1 MYALAVLSLIAVVL
15 LVSANREGLAP
26 TNLIKAPPYNDDE
39 KIRIIQMVPQAD
51 QVAYQN
57 SMVGRSLPAGTYMSD
72 VLRNSAAEIVAGF
85 YNEVYRTATS
95 PITLANVTTYAGN
108 LSQSTVPAFRS
119 WATAVLNAYFIN
131 QAAVSTPPASSGAS
145 TPPPAGTG
153 PSPNPQTGNQ
163 ASSGSYNQ
171 LRAQFDVKKREYDAL
186 IASLSVSTN
195 PSAEDITRLRNLNRE
210 AFALLEQ
217 TIRALSSSQVA
228 NMTAVNT
235 ELSAALARIDR
246 QYNILVEN
254 SDRLEALKRI
264 REYEQVK
271 ADGSINVYMTLLL
284 IVALALLVIMMFSQ
298 RMNPTIASAPASP
311 AITPNLT

>member
-1 MYALAVLSLIAVVL
+1 MYALAVLSLLAVVL

-26 TNLIKAPPYNDDE
+26 TNLIKAPPHNQAE
-39 KIRIIQMVPQAD
+39 KDRIWAMIPESAKT
-51 QVAYQN
+51 AY
-57 SMVGRSLPAGTYMSD
+57 
-72 VLRNSAAEIVAGF
+72 RNSLAGAATTGTSGVDGIMKNSASEIVAGF
-85 YNEVYRTATS
+85 YNEVYRPATN

-131 QAAVSTPPASSGAS
+131 QAMVS

-153 PSPNPQTGNQ
+153 PSPNPSTGNQ

-186 IASLSVSTN
+186 IASLSNSTN

-217 TIRALSSSQVA
+217 TIRALSTSQVA
-228 NMTAVNT
+228 DMTVVNK
-235 ELSAALARIDR
+235 ELADALARIDR

-254 SDRLEALKRI
+254 SDRLEALRRI
-264 REYEQVK
+264 REFEQVK
-271 ADGSINVYMTLLL
+271 ADGGVNMFMILLL
-284 IVALALLVIMMFSQ
+284 VFSLALLVIMMFSQ
-298 RMNPTIASAPASP
+298 RINPTSPIAPASP
-311 AITPNLT
+311 MTTANLT

>member
-1 MYALAVLSLIAVVL
+1 MIPEAAKTAFRTGIAG
-15 LVSANREGLAP
+15 AGAP
-26 TNLIKAPPYNDDE
+26 TGL
-39 KIRIIQMVPQAD
+39 
-51 QVAYQN
+51 
-57 SMVGRSLPAGTYMSD
+57 
-72 VLRNSAAEIVAGF
+72 VLETEMKEHVYRAVAGF
-85 YNEVYRTATS
+85 YTNVYASATT
-95 PITLANVTTYAGN
+95 PITQATLDSLPGPRDNPHYR
-108 LSQSTVPAFRS
+108 LSQA
-119 WATAVLNAYFIN
+119 AAKAYFVD
-131 QAAVSTPPASSGAS
+131 QTAVSTPPASSGAS

-298 RMNPTIASAPASP
+298 PMNPTIASAPASP
-311 AITPNLT
+311 AITPN

>member
-1 MYALAVLSLIAVVL
+1 MYALAILSLIAVVL
-15 LVSANREGLAP
+15 LVSANREGLAA
-26 TNLIKAPPYNDDE
+26 TNLIKAPPYNQAE
-39 KIRIIQMVPQAD
+39 KDRIWGMIPQAD
-51 QVAYQN
+51 KTAY
-57 SMVGRSLPAGTYMSD
+57 RTSLAGTATASTGIDGTMK
-72 VLRNSAAEIVAGF
+72 NSAAEIVAGF
-85 YNEVYRTATS
+85 YTEVYSTATA

-108 LSQSTVPAFRS
+108 LPQSTVPAFRS
-119 WATAVLNAYFIN
+119 WATAVLNAYFIT
-131 QAAVSTPPASSGAS
+131 QAMVSSPPASSGAS
-145 TPPPAGTG
+145 TPPASGTG

-186 IASLSVSTN
+186 IASLSTSTN

-228 NMTAVNT
+228 NMTAVNAELT
-235 ELSAALARIDR
+235 EALARIDR

-271 ADGSINVYMTLLL
+271 ADGSVNVFMILL
-284 IVALALLVIMMFSQ
+284 IILAVALLVIMVFSQ
-298 RMNPTIASAPASP
+298 RTNPTIASAPASP
-311 AITPNLT
+311 AMTPNLT

>member
-26 TNLIKAPPYNDDE
+26 TNLIKAPPYNQAE
-39 KIRIIQMVPQAD
+39 KDRIWGMIPQAAKT
-51 QVAYQN
+51 AY
-57 SMVGRSLPAGTYMSD
+57 
-72 VLRNSAAEIVAGF
+72 RNSLAGAATTATSGVDGIMKNSASEIVAGF
-85 YNEVYRTATS
+85 YTEVYRTATS

-131 QAAVSTPPASSGAS
+131 QAMVSTPPATSGAS

-186 IASLSVSTN
+186 IASLSNSTN

-228 NMTAVNT
+228 NMTVVNA

-271 ADGSINVYMTLLL
+271 ADGSVNVFMILLL
-284 IVALALLVIMMFSQ
+284 IVSLALLVIMMFSQ
-298 RMNPTIASAPASP
+298 RTNVTMESAPTNPTM
-311 AITPNLT
+311 TPNLT